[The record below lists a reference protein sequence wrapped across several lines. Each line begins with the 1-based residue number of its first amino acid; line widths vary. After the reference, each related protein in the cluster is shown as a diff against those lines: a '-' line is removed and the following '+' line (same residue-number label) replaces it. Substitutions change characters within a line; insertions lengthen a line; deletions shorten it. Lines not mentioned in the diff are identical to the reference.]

1 MKNKLIAFIIACII
15 AVGNIFGQ
23 GLTSSQIDSLVNKSM
38 ETYPIAGMAI
48 AVVKDN
54 TVVHMKGYGVTSIET
69 KEKVD
74 ENTLFSIASNSKAFT
89 TMALAMLV
97 EEGKIKWTDKVV
109 DIIPEFKM
117 YDSYVTENFNIL
129 DLLTHRSGLAD
140 HAGDLLIFPDGS
152 DFTMNDILKSFQ
164 YLKPVSAFRTKY
176 DYNNLLYIVAGE
188 VVKRVSGISWAEFV
202 ETKIMRTIGMERS
215 AGIYQRIN
223 PVINIASP
231 HLTVNGLLEVLQPF
245 IRIDE
250 IGSTGGIYASVN
262 DLSIWMMLHLNE
274 GKYGEKQERELITK
288 QTHDE
293 LWKPYINISHN
304 PKPELPNKN
313 HFRAYGLGWALYDR
327 AGYLIVEHSGE
338 QPGMVSRILLLP
350 ELNAGIVTLMN
361 TEMGGFC
368 ELAISQEIM
377 DSYLNLEK
385 KDWMAYYAKNLDEFE
400 SYTDSMAAA
409 FWSTVSKTNIN
420 NLSIEN
426 YIGNYRDNWLGDI
439 QIISE
444 KGKLW
449 FKSLRS
455 PKLAGEMFY
464 YKANTFALKWSYE
477 DDPYP
482 IDAFVMFNLDEN
494 GKAVGIKMKSIYE
507 FYDTS
512 FDYPNLDFKRI
523 DE

>member
-1 MKNKLIAFIIACII
+1 MKNKFIAFIIACII
-15 AVGNIFGQ
+15 GVGNIFGQ
-23 GLTSSQIDSLVNKSM
+23 GLTSSQIDSMVNKSM

-117 YDSYVTENFNIL
+117 YDPYVTENFNIL
-129 DLLTHRSGLAD
+129 DLLTHRSGLGD
-140 HAGDLLIFPDGS
+140 HAGDLMFFPDGS

-202 ETKIMRTIGMERS
+202 ETKIMRPIGMERS
-215 AGIYQRIN
+215 AGIYHRIN
-223 PVINIASP
+223 PVTNVASP
-231 HLTVNGLLEVLQPF
+231 HLTVNGQLKDLQPLL
-245 IRIDE
+245 RIDE

-262 DLSIWMMLHLNE
+262 DLSKWLMLHLNE
-274 GKYGEKQERELITK
+274 GKYGKEHEKKLITK
-288 QTHDE
+288 QTHNE
-293 LWKPYINISHN
+293 LWKPYISISFN
-304 PKPELPNKN
+304 PKPELPYKN
-313 HFRAYGLGWALYDR
+313 HFRAYGLGWILYDR

-338 QPGMVSRILLLP
+338 QPGMVSRILLMP
-350 ELNAGIVTLMN
+350 ELNAGIVILMN
-361 TEMGGFC
+361 TIPGGFS
-368 ELAISQEIM
+368 EVAISQEIL

-385 KDWMAYYAKNLDEFE
+385 KDWLAYYAKVTDEFE
-400 SYTDSMAAA
+400 SYTNSLIDA
-409 FWSTVSKTNIN
+409 FWSTVPKTNIN
-420 NLSIEN
+420 KLHLEN
-426 YIGNYRDNWLGDI
+426 YIGNYRDNWFGDI
-439 QIISE
+439 QIFFE
-444 KGKLW
+444 NGKLW

-455 PKLAGEMFY
+455 PKLTGEMFY
-464 YKANTFALKWSYE
+464 YKANTFALIWSYE

-512 FDYPNLDFKRI
+512 FDYHNLDFKRI